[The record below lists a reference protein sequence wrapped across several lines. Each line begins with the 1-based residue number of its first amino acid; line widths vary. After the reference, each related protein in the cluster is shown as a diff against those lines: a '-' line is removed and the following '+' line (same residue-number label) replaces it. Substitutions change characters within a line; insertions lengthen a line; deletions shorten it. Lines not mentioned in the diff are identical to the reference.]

1 MVSITIRNVPDSVHQ
16 RLTAHADEL
25 GVSLQAYLL
34 QELDRIASL
43 RPMPLAIA
51 DAERRLARAKTTLT
65 VQEILSAVHADRK

>member
-34 QELDRIASL
+34 HELDRIASL

-51 DAERRLARAKTTLT
+51 DAEQRLARAKTTLT
-65 VQEILSAVHADRK
+65 V